1 MNPTEIT
8 SESLPKG
15 TVLSSHFTFWFTFFQ
30 KSKDKQMEEF
40 EDNLRKI
47 SDFNTAEEFWGI
59 YQHMKRP
66 NTLPR
71 GCEFFLFRKGIKPLW
86 EDEANFGGG
95 RLFLSMKKDV
105 ITNKVWEDL
114 QISMIIAKDYLKFLC
129 GCVINIRTSEVFIS
143 VWIKECS
150 DEKREEI
157 KLWLKKNLE
166 LPNLNCIRWKK
177 HPNTEQMIQKQK
189 NLKEEAEALKKKQ
202 AELERKKLEEAK
214 AKELETEIEKQIE
227 ATMAKAQKKQED
239 INKKMEKKDRTTDKE
254 FEKVDEKK
262 LEDNVKENNK
272 EIEVKNI
279 EDNKEKDKEVETE
292 KKEVETEKKEK
303 KEEEE
308 EVKEEDIVEEDDDE
322 EDEGEWGAKQA
333 SD

>member
-1 MNPTEIT
+1 MDPAQPS
-8 SESLPKG
+8 SESAPKG
-15 TVLSSHFTFWFTFFQ
+15 TVLPSNFTFWFTFFQ

-95 RLFLSMKKDV
+95 RLYLSMKKDV

-114 QISMIIAKDYLKFLC
+114 QISMIISGDLLNFLC

-157 KLWLKKNLE
+157 KIWLQKNLE
-166 LPNLNCIRWKK
+166 LPNTNCIKWKK
-177 HPNTEQMIQKQK
+177 HPNTEQMKQKQK
-189 NLKEEAEALKKKQ
+189 KLKEEAEALRKRQ
-202 AELERKKLEEAK
+202 AELERRKKEEAM
-214 AKELETEIEKQIE
+214 AKELESEVERQIE
-227 ATMAKAQKKQED
+227 ATLANA
-239 INKKMEKKDRTTDKE
+239 NKKETQKDSKKDE
-254 FEKVDEKK
+254 
-262 LEDNVKENNK
+262 NK
-272 EIEVKNI
+272 EEQ
-279 EDNKEKDKEVETE
+279 KEE
-292 KKEVETEKKEK
+292 KKEDKKEEPK
-303 KEEEE
+303 KEEQKEEEE
-308 EVKEEDIVEEDDDE
+308 IKDDQDEQEEDDEDE
-322 EDEGEWGAKQA
+322 EEGEWGAKEA
-333 SD
+333 KDSSK

>member
-1 MNPTEIT
+1 MDPAQT
-8 SESLPKG
+8 SSEKTPKG

-47 SDFNTAEEFWGI
+47 ADFNTAEEFWGI

-95 RLFLSMKKDV
+95 RLYLSMKKDV

-114 QISMIIAKDYLKFLC
+114 QISMIISEDLLEFLC

-150 DEKREEI
+150 DEKRNEI
-157 KLWLKKNLE
+157 KNWLQKNLE
-166 LPNLNCIRWKK
+166 LPNTNCIKWKK
-177 HPNTEQMIQKQK
+177 HPNTEQMLQKQK
-189 NLKEEAEALKKKQ
+189 KLKEEAELLKQKQ
-202 AELERKKLEEAK
+202 AELERKKKEEAEAK
-214 AKELETEIEKQIE
+214 ALETEVEKQIAE
-227 ATMAKAQKKQED
+227 TLAK
-239 INKKMEKKDRTTDKE
+239 NKP
-254 FEKVDEKK
+254 
-262 LEDNVKENNK
+262 
-272 EIEVKNI
+272 
-279 EDNKEKDKEVETE
+279 
-292 KKEVETEKKEK
+292 
-303 KEEEE
+303 KEEIKE
-308 EVKEEDIVEEDDDE
+308 EVKEEPKEETKEETKEENEKDE
-322 EDEGEWGAKQA
+322 EVEIKEDEEEEGEWGAKDN
-333 SD
+333 SK

>member
-1 MNPTEIT
+1 MDPAPPTP
-8 SESLPKG
+8 ESLPKG

-114 QISMIIAKDYLKFLC
+114 QISIIIAKDYLQFLC

-157 KLWLKKNLE
+157 KMWLKKNLE

-177 HPNTEQMIQKQK
+177 HPNTEQMVQKQK
-189 NLKEEAEALKKKQ
+189 KLKEEAEILKVKQ

-214 AKELETEIEKQIE
+214 AKELETELEKQIE
-227 ATMAKAQKKQED
+227 ATMAKAQKKQEE
-239 INKKMEKKDRTTDKE
+239 IQSKMNNNKKPEEKKVE
-254 FEKVDEKK
+254 
-262 LEDNVKENNK
+262 
-272 EIEVKNI
+272 EVS
-279 EDNKEKDKEVETE
+279 EA
-292 KKEVETEKKEK
+292 K
-303 KEEEE
+303 KEEVRKDEE
-308 EVKEEDIVEEDDDE
+308 ETQEKNEEEEKEEEIEAEDE
-322 EDEGEWGAKQA
+322 EDEGEWGAKKA
-333 SD
+333 SK

>member
-1 MNPTEIT
+1 MDPAQPS
-8 SESLPKG
+8 SEGAPKG
-15 TVLSSHFTFWFTFFQ
+15 TPLQSDFTFWFTFFQ

-47 SDFNTAEEFWGI
+47 ANFNTAEEFWGI

-95 RLFLSMKKDV
+95 RLYLSMKKDV

-114 QISMIIAKDYLKFLC
+114 QISMIISGDLLDFLC

-157 KLWLKKNLE
+157 KVWLQKNLE
-166 LPNLNCIRWKK
+166 LPNTNCIKWKK
-177 HPNTEQMIQKQK
+177 HPNTEQMRLKQK
-189 NLKEEAEALKKKQ
+189 KLKEEAEALKKKQ
-202 AELERKKLEEAK
+202 AELERKKKEEAE
-214 AKELETEIEKQIE
+214 AKERETEVERQIE
-227 ATMAKAQKKQED
+227 ATLANARKKQEQSKPKPAEPEQQEEPQAEAKEEAEAD
-239 INKKMEKKDRTTDKE
+239 EGGAEEDKE
-254 FEKVDEKK
+254 
-262 LEDNVKENNK
+262 EDIKGG
-272 EIEVKNI
+272 
-279 EDNKEKDKEVETE
+279 D
-292 KKEVETEKKEK
+292 
-303 KEEEE
+303 EEEE
-308 EVKEEDIVEEDDDE
+308 E
-322 EDEGEWGAKQA
+322 EGEWGAKEA
-333 SD
+333 KA

>member
-1 MNPTEIT
+1 MDPAQPS
-8 SESLPKG
+8 SEKAPKG

-47 SDFNTAEEFWGI
+47 ADFNTAEEFWGI

-95 RLFLSMKKDV
+95 RLYLSMKKDV

-114 QISMIIAKDYLKFLC
+114 QISMIISNDLLEFLC

-150 DEKREEI
+150 DEKRNEI
-157 KLWLKKNLE
+157 KNWLQKNLE
-166 LPNLNCIRWKK
+166 LPNTNCIKWKK

-189 NLKEEAEALKKKQ
+189 KLKEEANILKQKQ
-202 AELERKKLEEAK
+202 AELERKKKEEAEAK
-214 AKELETEIEKQIE
+214 ALETEVEKQIE
-227 ATMAKAQKKQED
+227 ATLAKANQSKPKVE
-239 INKKMEKKDRTTDKE
+239 EKEST
-254 FEKVDEKK
+254 
-262 LEDNVKENNK
+262 
-272 EIEVKNI
+272 
-279 EDNKEKDKEVETE
+279 
-292 KKEVETEKKEK
+292 
-303 KEEEE
+303 KEEEVKVE
-308 EVKEEDIVEEDDDE
+308 EVKEEEAKEEKEEEENKEDDEDE
-322 EDEGEWGAKQA
+322 EDEEEEGEWGTKEVTK
-333 SD
+333 

>member
-1 MNPTEIT
+1 MIDPAHQSPEAA
-8 SESLPKG
+8 PKG
-15 TVLSSHFTFWFTFFQ
+15 TPLPSHFTYWFTFFQ

-47 SDFNTAEEFWGI
+47 ADFNTAEEFWGI

-95 RLFLSMKKDV
+95 RLYLSMKKDV

-114 QISMIIAKDYLKFLC
+114 QISMIISEDLLAFLC

-157 KLWLKKNLE
+157 KDWLKKNLE
-166 LPNLNCIRWKK
+166 LPNTNCIRWKK
-177 HPNTEQMIQKQK
+177 HPNTEQMVLKQK
-189 NLKEEAEALKKKQ
+189 KLKEEAEALKLKQ
-202 AELERKKLEEAK
+202 AELERKKEAEEKAK
-214 AKELETEIEKQIE
+214 ALEAEVELQIA
-227 ATMAKAQKKQED
+227 ATLAKAGQ
-239 INKKMEKKDRTTDKE
+239 
-254 FEKVDEKK
+254 
-262 LEDNVKENNK
+262 L
-272 EIEVKNI
+272 
-279 EDNKEKDKEVETE
+279 E
-292 KKEVETEKKEK
+292 KKEEVKEEKVEEKEEKDEKVEEKEEEDEEEEDPK
-303 KEEEE
+303 EEQKEEEE
-308 EVKEEDIVEEDDDE
+308 EEEE
-322 EDEGEWGAKQA
+322 EGEWGTKPK
-333 SD
+333 SN

>member
-1 MNPTEIT
+1 
-8 SESLPKG
+8 
-15 TVLSSHFTFWFTFFQ
+15 
-30 KSKDKQMEEF
+30 MEEF

-95 RLFLSMKKDV
+95 RLYLSMKKDV

-114 QISMIIAKDYLKFLC
+114 QISMIISGELLDFLC

-157 KLWLKKNLE
+157 KVWLQKNLE
-166 LPNLNCIRWKK
+166 LPNTNCIKWKK
-177 HPNTEQMIQKQK
+177 HPNTEQMKQKQK
-189 NLKEEAEALKKKQ
+189 NLKDEAEAIRKKQ
-202 AELERKKLEEAK
+202 AELERKKKEEAE
-214 AKELETEIEKQIE
+214 AKEREEEVERQIE
-227 ATMAKAQKKQED
+227 ATLANAKKKKEQSQKQPKQEQKKE
-239 INKKMEKKDRTTDKE
+239 EKEEIKE
-254 FEKVDEKK
+254 
-262 LEDNVKENNK
+262 
-272 EIEVKNI
+272 
-279 EDNKEKDKEVETE
+279 E
-292 KKEVETEKKEK
+292 KKEAKEDEQEEAK
-303 KEEEE
+303 EDEEEE
-308 EVKEEDIVEEDDDE
+308 IKEDEDE
-322 EDEGEWGAKQA
+322 EEGEWGAKEAQTKA
-333 SD
+333 NN

>member
-1 MNPTEIT
+1 
-8 SESLPKG
+8 
-15 TVLSSHFTFWFTFFQ
+15 
-30 KSKDKQMEEF
+30 MEEF

-114 QISMIIAKDYLKFLC
+114 QISIIIAKDYLQFLC

-177 HPNTEQMIQKQK
+177 HPNTEQMVMKQK
-189 NLKEEAEALKKKQ
+189 KLKEEAEILKVKQ

-214 AKELETEIEKQIE
+214 AKELETELEKQIE
-227 ATMAKAQKKQED
+227 ATMAKAQQKQEE
-239 INKKMEKKDRTTDKE
+239 IKKKMNSTKKPEKE
-254 FEKVDEKK
+254 EEKVE
-262 LEDNVKENNK
+262 
-272 EIEVKNI
+272 
-279 EDNKEKDKEVETE
+279 ETE
-292 KKEVETEKKEK
+292 TK
-303 KEEEE
+303 KEEEKVE
-308 EVKEEDIVEEDDDE
+308 EKEEDQVEEKEEEIEAEDE
-322 EDEGEWGAKQA
+322 EEEEEGEWGTKKA
-333 SD
+333 SK

>member
-1 MNPTEIT
+1 MIDPAQPS
-8 SESLPKG
+8 SESAPTGTQLP
-15 TVLSSHFTFWFTFFQ
+15 SEFTYWFTFFQ

-47 SDFNTAEEFWGI
+47 ADFNTAEEFWGI

-95 RLFLSMKKDV
+95 RLYLSMKKDV

-114 QISMIIAKDYLKFLC
+114 QISMIISKDLLPFLC

-157 KLWLKKNLE
+157 KEWLKKNLE
-166 LPNLNCIRWKK
+166 LPNTNCIRWKK
-177 HPNTEQMIQKQK
+177 HPNTEQMVQKQK
-189 NLKEEAEALKKKQ
+189 KLKEEADALKVKQ
-202 AELERKKLEEAK
+202 AELERKKEEEAK
-214 AKELETEIEKQIE
+214 AKELEEQVEKEIA
-227 ATMAKAQKKQED
+227 ATLAKANQGSGGG
-239 INKKMEKKDRTTDKE
+239 
-254 FEKVDEKK
+254 
-262 LEDNVKENNK
+262 
-272 EIEVKNI
+272 
-279 EDNKEKDKEVETE
+279 
-292 KKEVETEKKEK
+292 EK
-303 KEEEE
+303 KEEGKEE
-308 EVKEEDIVEEDDDE
+308 EKETPKVEEKEEAKEEENLNDSEDAVEPENEPE
-322 EDEGEWGAKQA
+322 EEEEEGEWGAKTK
-333 SD
+333 